1 MSHVTA
7 SPQDLGHWSQC
18 LHALISHLDARRYEA
33 LAQLFTPQGRWL
45 RQGQWLQGREA
56 IIHALQARPQ
66 GMRVFHTLSNI
77 LVIECSPEQAVV
89 EAYMTAYR
97 QVEGQRPELFS
108 LNTVSTTF
116 VRESTSWQIAE
127 QQMVRQM
134 EFSAP

>member
-18 LHALISHLDARRYEA
+18 LHALISHLDARRCEA
-33 LAQLFTPQGRWL
+33 LSQLFTPQGRWL

-56 IIHALQARPQ
+56 IVQALQARPQ

-97 QVEGQRPELFS
+97 QLEGQRPELFS

-116 VRESTSWQIAE
+116 ARQSTGWQIAE

>member
-1 MSHVTA
+1 MSHVAA

-18 LHALISHLDARRYEA
+18 LYALISHLDARRCEA

-56 IIHALQARPQ
+56 IVQALQARPK

-77 LVIECSPEQAVV
+77 LVLECGPEQAVV

-97 QVEGQRPELFS
+97 QLEGQRPELFS

-116 VRESTSWQIAE
+116 QRESTLWLIAE

-134 EFSAP
+134 EFVAP

>member
-7 SPQDLGHWSQC
+7 STQDLGHWSQC

-45 RQGQWLQGREA
+45 RQGQWLQGRES
-56 IIHALQARPQ
+56 IIHALQARPK

-97 QVEGQRPELFS
+97 QLEGQRPELFS